1 MTRGAPGPRVAME
14 PCPTPFRV
22 QTIPLIGIATQ
33 LFLKTSAHGTGQRVK
48 MPFLCVM
55 TMIFRWRLILNTV
68 ITPMTLLTVNH
79 NIQYILLHNS
89 RKALCFYT
97 HTTDYPCNNSA
108 VRDNCPV
115 TCGYCSTSAPTSSP
129 TINYCIDHPYNG
141 LDGAANCTAAN
152 CCEF

>member
-1 MTRGAPGPRVAME
+1 ME

-22 QTIPLIGIATQ
+22 QTIPLLGIATHI
-33 LFLKTSAHGTGQRVK
+33 FLKIIANGTGQRVK
-48 MPFLCVM
+48 MLFFRVKP
-55 TMIFRWRLILNTV
+55 TIFRWRLNLATV

-97 HTTDYPCNNSA
+97 HTTEYPCNDSA

-115 TCGYCSTSAPTSSP
+115 TCGNCSTSAPTSSP

-141 LDGAANCTAAN
+141 FDGAANCTAAN